1 MNKKIFKILPLLIF
15 LFIVNGIVLPQNDKG
30 EKEKLAQTGF
40 QFLSVGTS
48 ARATALG
55 EAYTT
60 YEGHSEALFYNPA
73 GLARMNSFLGIAF
86 NQMNWI
92 ADIKYYSGSF
102 SFNFEEG
109 KYGVFGLSFLSID
122 YGKFYWTQVDPASE
136 KGYKDI
142 GAGWAKPTAYAI
154 GLGYAKELS
163 DKFSVGGQIK
173 YVKQKLG
180 TSIIPVY
187 KGFDELVGT
196 EEQDYALGVLAFD
209 FGTLYKT
216 GFKSLVFGMSV
227 RNFAQELKY
236 EKESFQLPLTFKIGI
251 SFNLIDF
258 FPEMQENHSF
268 LVSLDAAHPRS
279 HPEYIAIGGE
289 YIFMNMFSIR
299 GGYVSGQDLYSYSV
313 GFGIRTF
320 GFQFDYAF
328 TPFDVFNNVHR
339 FSIGFA
345 Y

>member
-1 MNKKIFKILPLLIF
+1 MNKKILNTLSLLFFIF
-15 LFIVNGIVLPQNDKG
+15 WAFGNLYSQNEEGD
-30 EKEKLAQTGF
+30 KEKLAQTGF

-73 GLARMNSFLGIAF
+73 GLARMNSMFGVAF

-92 ADIKYYSGSF
+92 ADIKYYSGSL
-102 SFNFEEG
+102 SLNFEDG

-122 YGKFYWTQVDPASE
+122 YGKFYWTQVADNES
-136 KGYKDI
+136 GYRDI
-142 GAGWAKPTAYAI
+142 GADWAKPSAFAI

-180 TSIIPVY
+180 TSIVPIY
-187 KGFDELVGT
+187 EGFNKLVGT
-196 EEQDYALGVLAFD
+196 EEQDYAVGVLAFD

-216 GFKSLVFGMSV
+216 GFKSLVFGMSI
-227 RNFAQELKY
+227 RNFSQEVKF
-236 EKESFQLPLTFKIGI
+236 EREGFQLPLTFKIGI
-251 SFNLIDF
+251 SFNMIDF
-258 FPEMQENHSF
+258 FPEMEENHSF
-268 LVSLDAAHPRS
+268 VISFDAAHPRS
-279 HPEYIAIGGE
+279 HAEYISIGGE
-289 YIFMNMFSIR
+289 YTFMNMFAIR
-299 GGYVSGQDLYSYSV
+299 GGYVTGQDLFSYSV
-313 GFGIRTF
+313 GFGVRTF

-339 FSIGFA
+339 FSVGFA

>member
-1 MNKKIFKILPLLIF
+1 MNKKIIKILPLIIF
-15 LFIVNGIVLPQNDKG
+15 LFLSCGNIFPQNDDG

-73 GLARMNSFLGIAF
+73 GLARMNSFMGIAF
-86 NQMNWI
+86 NQMSWI

-102 SFNFEEG
+102 SFNFEDG

-122 YGKFYWTQVDPASE
+122 YGKFYWTQVDDSE
-136 KGYKDI
+136 SGYRDI
-142 GAGWAKPTAYAI
+142 GASWAKPNAYAI

-180 TSIIPVY
+180 TSIVPVY
-187 KGFDELVGT
+187 IDKTNFVEK
-196 EEQDYALGVLAFD
+196 EQDYALGVFAFD

-227 RNFAQELKY
+227 RNFAQEVKY
-236 EKESFQLPLTFKIGI
+236 EREGFQLPLTFKIGI
-251 SFNLIDF
+251 SFNIIDF
-258 FPEMQENHSF
+258 FPEMEENHSF
-268 LVSLDAAHPRS
+268 VISFDAAHPRS
-279 HPEYIAIGGE
+279 HAEYISIGGE
-289 YIFMNMFSIR
+289 YIFMNMFAIR
-299 GGYVSGQDLYSYSV
+299 GGYVTGQDLYSYSV
-313 GFGIRTF
+313 GFGLRTF

-339 FSIGFA
+339 FSVGFA